1 MDTIQPTT
9 SNQKAKRA
17 GFSLLE
23 VLVASGILVVGLAS
37 VAALLPAAATR
48 MHQAVVQD
56 RAGALAANAY
66 ADVMARRGNGILS
79 ASNLD
84 GGRLLAFG
92 STAIS
97 NALTNAIN
105 VGGGNGV
112 LSTPQDAAKSPSLLF
127 ATSGSDFGNQDAV
140 QYTPNAGNVPMN
152 IIVGTG
158 PGGAPTERDYKPE
171 ICWLAT
177 IASSAASPAS
187 GAAASLSIAIFKS
200 PDAGCV
206 KFKITGS
213 GVYTVTDSTD
223 QPVNDETRRSY
234 LSGCSFVLDTTAL
247 PARWCQVT
255 SSWTRSSGTSHITSL
270 ILEPSPQG
278 SEVLAFEHLVRV
290 DTHPIHL
297 D

>member
-1 MDTIQPTT
+1 VDTIQPTT

-112 LSTPQDAAKSPSLLF
+112 LSTPQDAAKTPSLLF
-127 ATSGSDFGNQDAV
+127 ATSGNDFRNQDAL
-140 QYTPNAGNVPMN
+140 QYMPNAGNVPMN
-152 IIVGTG
+152 IIVNTG

-187 GAAASLSIAIFKS
+187 GSAAALSIAIFKS
-200 PDAGCV
+200 PDAGCM

-223 QPVNDETRRSY
+223 QPVSDETRRSY
-234 LSGCSFVLDTTAL
+234 LSGCSYILDTSAL

-290 DTHPIHL
+290 DTHPVHL